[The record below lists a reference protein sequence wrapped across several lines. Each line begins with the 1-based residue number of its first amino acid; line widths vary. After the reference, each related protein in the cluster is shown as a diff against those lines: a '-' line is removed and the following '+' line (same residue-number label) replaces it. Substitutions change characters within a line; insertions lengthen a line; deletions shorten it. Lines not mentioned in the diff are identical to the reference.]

1 MMGIFFSTF
10 LKFLFLKVITKKFV
24 NIKTKVLILKPYF
37 TSMANKKY
45 RVFIVED
52 KEIWAISLQE
62 TLGPNYEYHFFTSGE
77 DCIAN
82 LNKNPDIIILDHDLE
97 GQMDGLD
104 ALKAIKKRLPNV
116 YVIMFTAQ
124 ESIVRAVE
132 LFENGVFDY
141 VVKSDNA
148 AIRVKHHI
156 KRIIELEEQKSQVIE
171 LKLQFKKWQIALYSV
186 VTVLFIMLF
195 WIYFQTCPNQRQIKW
210 DPFGVSDTEFCHG
223 RPSQ

>member
-1 MMGIFFSTF
+1 MS
-10 LKFLFLKVITKKFV
+10 
-24 NIKTKVLILKPYF
+24 
-37 TSMANKKY
+37 NKKY

-62 TLGPNYEYHFFTSGE
+62 KLGPNYEYHIYTSGE

-82 LNKNPDIIILDHDLE
+82 LSKNPDIVILDYDLE
-97 GQMDGLD
+97 GQMNGLD
-104 ALKAIKKRLPNV
+104 TLKDIKKRLPNT

-124 ESIVRAVE
+124 ESVQAAVE

-141 VVKSDNA
+141 VVKSENA
-148 AIRVKHHI
+148 ALRVKHHI
-156 KRIIELEEQKSQVIE
+156 KRIIELELQKSQVIE
-171 LKLQFKKWQIALYSV
+171 LKLQIKKWQIAITGV
-186 VTVLFIMLF
+186 VTFLLLMLF

-210 DPFGVSDTEFCHG
+210 DPFGVSGTEYCQG